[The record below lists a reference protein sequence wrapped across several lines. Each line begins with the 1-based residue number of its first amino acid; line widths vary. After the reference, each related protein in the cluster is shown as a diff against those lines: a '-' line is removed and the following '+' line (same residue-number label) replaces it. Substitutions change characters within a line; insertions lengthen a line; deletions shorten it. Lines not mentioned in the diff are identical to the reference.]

1 MTKKDYI
8 KAARIIQ
15 EHGAPPK
22 MVEAFVE
29 FFAGDNPQFDVDRFI
44 EACVGKPAR
53 VRR

>member
-8 KAARIIQ
+8 KAAQIIR

-29 FFAGDNPQFDVDRFI
+29 FFVGDNPQFDVDRFI
-44 EACVGKPAR
+44 EACVGKSSR
-53 VRR
+53 SR